1 MPEIIIIVAIV
12 LFAVPGILFYLFQH
26 KLVFSPHYY
35 PERSFFTE
43 HSHDYHLQQLNVASG
58 VTLEGMV
65 YSPENPTATVLYF
78 GGKEQDSVTLIGR
91 LSQHY
96 PNVRIV
102 TFNYRGYGHSG
113 GVPREADVLSDALV
127 LYDWAT
133 ERYDY
138 VDLLGYSLGSSV
150 AAYVAS
156 KRTTGKVVLVSAFDS
171 AKALIRSKAAII
183 PKWLVRCRFETVE
196 YVKDVAAPVY
206 LFTTMDDEIIPQSH
220 IDNLRR
226 HIKYLAGTKEFSG
239 YNHAQLLF
247 SDELKIELD
256 KVFSS

>member
-1 MPEIIIIVAIV
+1 MSEIIIIAAIA

-35 PERSFFTE
+35 PERSFFAE
-43 HSHDYHLQQLNVASG
+43 HSHDYQFQHLNVAPG
-58 VTLEGMV
+58 IELEGMI
-65 YSPENPTATVLYF
+65 YSPENPIATVLYF
-78 GGKEQDSVTLIGR
+78 GGKEQDSVALIGR
-91 LSQHY
+91 LSQRY

-113 GVPREADVLSDALV
+113 GVPREAAILSDAVV
-127 LYDWAT
+127 LYDWAVQ
-133 ERYDY
+133 RYDY

-171 AKALIRSKAAII
+171 AQALIKSKTAIV
-183 PKWLVRCRFETVE
+183 PKWLIRCRFETVE
-196 YVKDVAAPVY
+196 YVKDISAPVY
-206 LFTTMDDEIIPQSH
+206 LFTTLDDEVIPQSH
-220 IDNLRR
+220 IDNLRG
-226 HIKYLAGTKEFSG
+226 HIRNLAGTKAFSG

-256 KVFSS
+256 KVFS